1 MQSKAGGGEKSSG
14 GDKKAPNIII
24 ENLYLRDSSV
34 AVIAPLLNEKLSV
47 PLPTIHLTDIGKEG
61 KGATPEQVMSAVLKG
76 AQDAVANA
84 KIDINKL
91 AGAAMEQVEKVTE
104 DAQKAIEDAT
114 SGAGGDIGK
123 GATNAIKGL
132 LGK

>member
-47 PLPTIHLTDIGKEG
+47 PLPTIHLTDIGREG
-61 KGATPEQVMSAVLKG
+61 KGATPEVTTRAATRAWECGGAMLWRLDENAVG
-76 AQDAVANA
+76 IVDERAAAAAQGGD
-84 KIDINKL
+84 
-91 AGAAMEQVEKVTE
+91 M
-104 DAQKAIEDAT
+104 
-114 SGAGGDIGK
+114 GAGGK
-123 GATNAIKGL
+123 AVGA
-132 LGK
+132 